1 VPAEGVHL
9 TALREAMASPRLDAS
24 ARRRVLR
31 REEGA
36 RLGALL
42 VDLPYFDRYLGEV
55 VRYALGIAARPSVW
69 GARLHEGG
77 AIGLLGAVLRIARRS
92 GDETVGAIGLGLASH
107 LAIDRALHPLVN
119 ALARRFPHGD
129 HGSSHRE
136 VEKFQSICFH
146 EEYLGRDLMGDP
158 GIARYLTLH
167 HARDLSDPGFAAP
180 IRQAFQDAF
189 GQSPSAREL
198 ARLGRGYRAHAL
210 LLGSPIGRRIAPPS
224 AKEQGRPRYLAG
236 GWGSFA
242 THLDSAIQ
250 ASVPVINAA
259 AACLDATERDATAA
273 LAALDDLLPPG
284 TIDPAG
290 EDVDLER
297 PFHVALSSRCAA
309 TR

>member
-1 VPAEGVHL
+1 MPAEGVHL
-9 TALREAMASPRLDAS
+9 TALREALAS
-24 ARRRVLR
+24 ARLDPGARRRIVR

-55 VRYALGIAARPSVW
+55 VRYALGIAARPSCW
-69 GARLHEGG
+69 GALLHEGG

-92 GDETVGAIGLGLASH
+92 ADDTLGAIGLGLASH

-119 ALARRFPHGD
+119 ALARRHPHGD

-167 HARDLSDPGFAAP
+167 HARDLATPGFAAP
-180 IRQAFQDAF
+180 ILEAF
-189 GQSPSAREL
+189 GAAFGRAMSAREL

-210 LLGSPIGRRIAPPS
+210 LLGSPIGKRIAPPA
-224 AKEQGRPRYLAG
+224 AKERGRPLFLHGR
-236 GWGSFA
+236 WGTFSR
-242 THLDSAIQ
+242 HLEAAIE
-250 ASVPVINAA
+250 ASVPVVNAA
-259 AACLDATERDATAA
+259 AACLEADERDAPAA
-273 LAALDDLLPPG
+273 FAALDAVLPAG

-290 EDVDLER
+290 DDVDLEQ
-297 PFHVALSSRCAA
+297 PFRVCLP
-309 TR
+309 